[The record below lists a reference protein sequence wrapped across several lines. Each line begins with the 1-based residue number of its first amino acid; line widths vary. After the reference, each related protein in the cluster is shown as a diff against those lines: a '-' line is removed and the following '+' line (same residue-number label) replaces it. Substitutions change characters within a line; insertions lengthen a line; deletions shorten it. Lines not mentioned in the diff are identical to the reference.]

1 MHKEIINSELGVFND
16 FEYQRECLAYLKN
29 SENSYESMMKMISS
43 ETEFSNLVPLGI
55 GSAGNLSLMKL
66 FTGWRNDNIE
76 AFQDQTPATIESTTK
91 WFESAVIGNKDRILF
106 LIFGKSLHPI
116 GHIGLTIN
124 VDCVEVDNVVR
135 GVSGEPGIMA
145 SAMRLIENWCFE
157 NLNIEVL
164 QLRVI
169 ESNDT
174 AQDFYRKLGWKEV
187 AKQEIEIVKRSEEK
201 NAIESLRNST
211 YLVMRK
217 ECKRI
222 KPLDV
227 DMILTAGPSV
237 TSVETLLT
245 ANATRYGWNAHHSDY
260 INEFEKRFA
269 DYVGAKHAIATS
281 SGSAALHLSLM
292 ALGIGPGDEVIV
304 PNITW
309 VATASAVTYVGA
321 KPVFADI
328 DMDSWGLNAASVKRL
343 ITSKTKAIIPV
354 HLYGYATRMSEL
366 IKIGKEFNLAI
377 VEDAAPAIGTIL
389 EDHAVG
395 TIGDIGCFSF
405 QGAKML
411 VTGEGGMLVTNSDEL
426 YARLRKIQDHGRV
439 PGTFWIDEI
448 GHKYKISNL
457 TAAFG
462 IGQLASAERQ
472 INKKREINSWYL
484 DQLSSVSN
492 IEFQQEISS
501 SRSICWMTSI
511 TLRNHDR
518 QEIFEAL
525 RKANIDTRPTFPA
538 ISQYPIWGDN
548 VVSELEN
555 AQLVADKGINLPSGV
570 GLSREEVTY
579 VCQVLKNSLSK

>member
-1 MHKEIINSELGVFND
+1 MHNEIINSKLGVFND

-29 SENSYESMMKMISS
+29 SENSYSSMMKMISS
-43 ETEFSNLVPLGI
+43 ETEFCNLVPLGI
-55 GSAGNLSLMKL
+55 GSVGNLSLMNL
-66 FTGWRNDNIE
+66 FTIWRNDNIE

-116 GHIGLTIN
+116 GHIGLTLN
-124 VDCVEVDNVVR
+124 ADCVEVDNVVR
-135 GVSGEPGIMA
+135 GVAGEPGIMA

-157 NLNIEVL
+157 NFNIEVL

-169 ESNDT
+169 DSNDT
-174 AQDFYRKLGWKEV
+174 AQAFYRKLGWKEV

-201 NAIESLRNST
+201 NASESLRNTT

-328 DMDSWGLNAASVKRL
+328 DVDSWGLSVASVKRL
-343 ITSKTKAIIPV
+343 ITSRTKAIIPV
-354 HLYGYATRMSEL
+354 HLYGFATRMSEL
-366 IKIGKEFNLAI
+366 IELGKEFNLAI

-389 EDHAVG
+389 DDRAVG

-426 YARLRKIQDHGRV
+426 YAKLRKIQDHGRV

-462 IGQLASAERQ
+462 VGQLASAERQ

-484 DQLSSVSN
+484 DKLTGIPN
-492 IEFQQEISS
+492 IKFQEEISN

-511 TLRNHDR
+511 TVKGQARSDVF
-518 QEIFEAL
+518 EIL
-525 RKANIDTRPTFPA
+525 KKANIDTRPTFPT
-538 ISQYPIWGDN
+538 ISEYPIWGSD
-548 VVSELEN
+548 VIAEYEN
-555 AQLVADKGINLPSGV
+555 AKFVATQGINLPSGV
-570 GLSREEVTY
+570 GLSRQDIDY
-579 VCQVLKNSLSK
+579 VCNALRSIFD